1 MKSTSWKVWQI
12 LLAMDRILRIMKGLS
27 AKFLI
32 HFEMWRDLKPLGFE
46 RERERERTK
55 GSQRWRKRGKKCL

>member
-1 MKSTSWKVWQI
+1 
-12 LLAMDRILRIMKGLS
+12 MKGLS

-32 HFEMWRDLKPLGFE
+32 HFEMWRDLKPLGFV

-55 GSQRWRKRGKKCL
+55 GSQRWRKREKKCL

>member
-1 MKSTSWKVWQI
+1 
-12 LLAMDRILRIMKGLS
+12 MKGLS

-46 RERERERTK
+46 CERERERERERELKEARDGEK
-55 GSQRWRKRGKKCL
+55 GEKNVFNAV

>member
-1 MKSTSWKVWQI
+1 
-12 LLAMDRILRIMKGLS
+12 MKGLL

-32 HFEMWRDLKPLGFE
+32 HFEMWRDLKPLGFV

-55 GSQRWRKRGKKCL
+55 GSQRWRKREKKMSLMLFREIFKMDRCLRFKNGI

>member
-1 MKSTSWKVWQI
+1 
-12 LLAMDRILRIMKGLS
+12 MKGLL

-46 RERERERTK
+46 RERERTRGASDGEK
-55 GSQRWRKRGKKCL
+55 GKKMSLTLFREIFKMDKCLRFKNGI

>member
-1 MKSTSWKVWQI
+1 M
-12 LLAMDRILRIMKGLS
+12 S

-46 RERERERTK
+46 RERERERELK
-55 GSQRWRKRGKKCL
+55 EARDGEKGKKMSLTPFGEIFKMDRCLRFKKGT

>member
-1 MKSTSWKVWQI
+1 
-12 LLAMDRILRIMKGLS
+12 MKGLL

-46 RERERERTK
+46 REREREREGKKCLTK
-55 GSQRWRKRGKKCL
+55 GSQRWRKREKNVFNAV